1 MSSKKSKVVAL
12 TIFTLLASGCSSGSQ
27 SGSKA
32 QITFSNASESLISVS
47 DLPFDA
53 NLKDQV
59 ATSSMDDYE
68 NVFLEPDLST
78 IEACNQLSEISDE
91 IKIYAS
97 WKVTRSLVSIP
108 KDHEAGFSGSDVGI
122 LQSIYKFD
130 ETKNVKQIVNLA
142 KEGLTNP
149 SCFIK
154 AVPDG
159 FALNVVSGD
168 GPKEIGKIGDES
180 VFVRQTS
187 IMSDENPN
195 HEDLDFS
202 YCSVLVANKD
212 ILVVVRVGVDSHG
225 IDDDTLYAIIKNSL
239 EKIFKK

>member
-1 MSSKKSKVVAL
+1 MQIRKFVCLAL
-12 TIFTLLASGCSSGSQ
+12 GAVTLLVAGCSSS
-27 SGSKA
+27 STSENA
-32 QITFSNASESLISVS
+32 QKITFSNANESLISLS

-53 NLKDQV
+53 KLRDEV
-59 ATSSMDDYE
+59 ATSTMDDYE
-68 NVFLEPDLST
+68 GVFLEPDLST
-78 IEACNQLSEISDE
+78 IDACNQLSEISDE
-91 IKIYAS
+91 IKAYAS

-108 KDHEAGFSGSDVGI
+108 KDHADGIYGSDVLI
-122 LQSIYKFD
+122 HESIYKFY

-149 SCFIK
+149 SCFAK
-154 AVPDG
+154 AVPDN
-159 FALNVVSGD
+159 FALNVVSGN
-168 GPKEIGKIGDES
+168 GSKEIGKFGDEA

-187 IMSDENPN
+187 VTSVQIPH

-202 YCSVLVANKD
+202 YSSVLVANKD

-225 IDDDTLYAIIKNSL
+225 IDDDTLYSIIKNSL